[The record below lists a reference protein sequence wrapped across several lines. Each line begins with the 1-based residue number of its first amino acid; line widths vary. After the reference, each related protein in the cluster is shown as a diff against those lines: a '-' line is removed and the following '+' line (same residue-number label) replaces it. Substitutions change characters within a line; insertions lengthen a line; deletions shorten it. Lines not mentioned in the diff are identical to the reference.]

1 MTFDTG
7 DETGSAQT
15 GHKLAHTAGIGVY
28 AFRNTV
34 TGQGTIGVQY
44 DKYKDVKRITEFFWI
59 FDK

>member
-15 GHKLAHTAGIGVY
+15 GHKLAHAAGIGVY

-34 TGQGTIGVQY
+34 TGQETIGVQY
-44 DKYKDVKRITEFFWI
+44 DKCKDVNRITEFC
-59 FDK
+59 